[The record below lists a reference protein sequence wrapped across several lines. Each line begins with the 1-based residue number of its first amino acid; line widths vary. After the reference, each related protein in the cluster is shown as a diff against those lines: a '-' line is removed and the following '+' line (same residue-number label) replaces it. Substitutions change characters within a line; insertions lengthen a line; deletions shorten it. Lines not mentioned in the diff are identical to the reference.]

1 MKSFFAFMFLAALT
15 ICAASVTGYSQD
27 IKDYNE
33 LYNVKFQNMIRFT
46 FNLNKINPFKL
57 INNIQI

>member
-27 IKDYNE
+27 IKDAAD
-33 LYNVKFQNMIRFT
+33 
-46 FNLNKINPFKL
+46 
-57 INNIQI
+57 NNRLLVRGYRGVLR